1 MVLAEKDQMCT
12 MEDQAQAM
20 QQDHSTEGL
29 LIIRLEVLLTVQASL
44 FKGNV
49 VYNVAL
55 LNSYLCHIWE
65 LSLDSWLDWFLKLQ
79 STRLG

>member
-29 LIIRLEVLLTVQASL
+29 LNIRLEILLTEQTSL
-44 FKGNV
+44 SIKE
-49 VYNVAL
+49 A
-55 LNSYLCHIWE
+55 
-65 LSLDSWLDWFLKLQ
+65 K
-79 STRLG
+79 TM

>member
-29 LIIRLEVLLTVQASL
+29 LNIRLEVLLTVQTSL
-44 FKGNV
+44 SIKE
-49 VYNVAL
+49 A
-55 LNSYLCHIWE
+55 
-65 LSLDSWLDWFLKLQ
+65 K
-79 STRLG
+79 TM